1 MCRRVATFSSSV
13 SSLPPSKMSNSVLT
27 VVVAGTAAFVVMA
40 QIAAV
45 YMFFDMSNF
54 EENLMKG
61 LTNFK
66 VRTKFI
72 TGFVRT
78 SWLF

>member
-13 SSLPPSKMSNSVLT
+13 SFLPPSKMSNSVLT

-66 VRTKFI
+66 VRSKFI
-72 TGFVRT
+72 TEFVRT